1 MPTNPALPAR
11 HRSVWLDREL
21 PSHPPLRGELRVDVA
36 VVGGGI
42 TGLTTAVALHR
53 AGCSVAVLEA
63 RHLGAVASGNT
74 TAKVSVLQ
82 GTRASTLAQRHPRDV
97 VDAYVAAHRAGLD
110 WLADRAEGVDCGFE
124 RAPAVTFSTAGR
136 DSAGARAVRAEA
148 DALRAAG
155 LPATLDAD
163 LDLPFGVSEAVT
175 LADQVQFDPVPYLH
189 DLARELVDAG
199 HPVHEGTRVRSV
211 SLGASF
217 PLGPAPL
224 RSVSR
229 GPTPELRT
237 DHGRVLADR
246 VVLATGIPVLDRGLY
261 FARVEPARSYAQAA
275 RVRDPEG
282 LPSGMYLSAD
292 SPTVSIRTVVVDGER
307 LLQTGGFGHRVGTD
321 TPMSHH
327 ERDLADWTA
336 QHWPLDAITHR
347 WSAQD
352 YEPEDG
358 LPFVGPMPLQPRVL
372 VATGF
377 AKWGMT
383 GGTAAGLALADH
395 LVGRDNPWAP
405 TFAADRVPRLRSAP
419 QLARAN
425 GQVARYLA
433 TGWAK
438 PDLPSRTPLAEG
450 EGRVETTRRGKVGRC
465 RVGGVEH
472 EVGAVCP
479 HLGGV
484 LAWNDAAASWDCPLH
499 GSRFA
504 PDGAVLEGPVTEGLG
519 APPGLTRVI
528 APRS

>member
-1 MPTNPALPAR
+1 MRGAGQRLLLRVPTTPALPAR
-11 HRSVWLDREL
+11 HRSLWLDRDRPTYPDL
-21 PSHPPLRGELRVDVA
+21 LGELRVDVA

-42 TGLTTAVALHR
+42 TGLTTSVALQR

-82 GTRASTLAQRHPRDV
+82 GTRASTLARRHPQEV
-97 VDAYVAAHRAGLD
+97 VDAYVAAHHAGLD
-110 WLADRAEGVDCGFE
+110 WLVARADGVDCGLE

-155 LPATLDAD
+155 LPARLDAD
-163 LDLPFGVSEAVT
+163 LDLPFAVSEAVV
-175 LADQVQFDPVPYLH
+175 LDDQAQFDPVPYLH
-189 DLARELVDAG
+189 DLARELVEGGAR
-199 HPVHEGTRVRSV
+199 VFEGTRVRSV
-211 SLGASF
+211 SVGASF
-217 PLGPAPL
+217 GAA
-224 RSVSR
+224 
-229 GPTPELRT
+229 PELRT
-237 DHGRVLADR
+237 GHGRVVAER
-246 VVLATGIPVLDRGLY
+246 VVLATGVPVLDRGLY
-261 FARVEPARSYAQAA
+261 FARLEPARSYAQAA
-275 RVRDPEG
+275 RVHDAET
-282 LPSGMYLSAD
+282 LPPGMYLSAD
-292 SPTVSIRTVVVDGER
+292 SPTVSIRTVAAGGER

-321 TPMSHH
+321 TPMAHH
-327 ERDLADWTA
+327 ERDLAAWTA
-336 QHWPLDAITHR
+336 RRWPVAEITHR

-395 LVGRDNPWAP
+395 VVGRDNPWAP
-405 TFAADRVPRLRSAP
+405 TFAADRAPELRSVP

-425 GQVARYLA
+425 GQVAKYLA

-438 PDLPSRTPLAEG
+438 PDLPSGTPLAEG

-479 HLGGV
+479 HLGGIV
-484 LAWNDAAASWDCPLH
+484 AWNDAAASWDCPLH

-504 PDGAVLEGPVTEGLG
+504 PDGTVLEGPVTEGLG
-519 APPGLTRVI
+519 EPPGLTRVI